1 MCLSRSIVE
10 GGAWFEVGPFT
21 LRHHWMGGTHL
32 AYIGYEEPGWWSSF
46 LSHPAWPFLF
56 YWHFSYF
63 RDAPEGQ
70 RAWSGRSMGCP
81 HYPVRPPTFP
91 VPLGTSL
98 QLFPASVSLSVK
110 HALFQRGF
118 AKDEKS
124 NCKSTFNVLSKT
136 VLFPHHQRK
145 KSVLIVKSC
154 LTFCDPMN
162 CTPPDDFCLWNSPGR
177 NTGGGLPFPS
187 AKDLT
192 TLGLLHCR
200 QILYHLS
207 HQGSSEK

>member
-1 MCLSRSIVE
+1 
-10 GGAWFEVGPFT
+10 
-21 LRHHWMGGTHL
+21 
-32 AYIGYEEPGWWSSF
+32 
-46 LSHPAWPFLF
+46 
-56 YWHFSYF
+56 
-63 RDAPEGQ
+63 
-70 RAWSGRSMGCP
+70 MGCP

-192 TLGLLHCR
+192 NLGLLHCR

-207 HQGSSEK
+207 HQGSSEKYICTPFKKKSYSMKLLQNQQHFKGLHFLALIYKRRKCKTNFSMMGLISP